1 MRVEARLE
9 MEAPPSV
16 IWAAVTD
23 PDRLTDFMAG
33 LTRWEPVGT
42 VRRGLGA
49 RYRVRMLVGSAQV
62 GGLVEVVELDEE
74 RDLAWT
80 NVTGVDHR
88 GRWRLRQRHPG
99 CTEVTLRLSYSSPGG
114 LLGVLADRL
123 AAPMVRRNLRSS
135 LVALQ
140 QMVEEEA
147 TADRGG
153 GLSAERP

>member
-1 MRVEARLE
+1 MRVQAGIEVK
-9 MEAPPSV
+9 APPSV
-16 IWAAVTD
+16 IWAVVTD
-23 PDRLTDFMAG
+23 PNRLTDFMAG
-33 LTRWEPVGT
+33 LTRWEPVGAT
-42 VRRGLGA
+42 RLGLGA

-62 GGLVEVVELDEE
+62 GGLVEVVELDDE

-80 NVTGVDHR
+80 NITGVDHR
-88 GRWRLRQRHPG
+88 GRWRLRQRRPG

-140 QMVEEEA
+140 QLVEEQA
-147 TADRGG
+147 RA
-153 GLSAERP
+153 S